1 MPKVDIFIKNGL
13 IVTINE
19 KMEIIENGAIAI
31 KNNRILKIGK
41 TELLEEEYTSD
52 KIFDASSNIVMP
64 GLINAHTHI
73 PMTYFRGL
81 ADDLPLD
88 EWLQNYIWPAEA
100 KFLSEDF
107 VYDAALHGAAE
118 MIKNGT
124 TMFNDMYFFSKQ
136 TALAAS
142 KIGIRG
148 VLGEGVLDYPFV
160 CHNKSQE
167 MIDYAVENQ
176 IEFSENDLIDFT
188 IAPHAIY
195 TCNKNNLLK
204 SIEAA
209 QKNNMML
216 HMHVAETEKE
226 VKDSLKNFGK
236 RPVFYL
242 NDIGFF
248 DNKVIIAHGIWV
260 NDEEQDILKEKNIS
274 IAITTESHLKLASG
288 FAPIKDYL
296 AKGVNICLGT
306 DGVSSNNNLDMLAE
320 MDFTAK
326 LHKAYNQDPALL
338 PAWEVV
344 KMATING
351 AKALNKEN
359 ILGSL
364 EEGKLADIILINRDN
379 LDAVPMYNIYSHLVY
394 TINSSDITDVII
406 NGKVVM
412 EDRKLI
418 NVDEKE
424 LIEKA
429 KYYQEKIKK

>member
-1 MPKVDIFIKNGL
+1 MQKVDIFIKNGL
-13 IVTINE
+13 IVTVNE

-52 KIFDASSNIVMP
+52 KIFDASSKIVMP
-64 GLINAHTHI
+64 GLINAHSHI

-88 EWLQNYIWPAEA
+88 EWLQNHIWPAEA

-107 VYDAALHGAAE
+107 VYDAALHGSAE
-118 MIKNGT
+118 MIKNGI

-176 IEFSENDLIDFT
+176 KEFSENDLIDFT

-209 QKNNMML
+209 QK
-216 HMHVAETEKE
+216 
-226 VKDSLKNFGK
+226 
-236 RPVFYL
+236 
-242 NDIGFF
+242 
-248 DNKVIIAHGIWV
+248 II
-260 NDEEQDILKEKNIS
+260 
-274 IAITTESHLKLASG
+274 
-288 FAPIKDYL
+288 
-296 AKGVNICLGT
+296 
-306 DGVSSNNNLDMLAE
+306 
-320 MDFTAK
+320 
-326 LHKAYNQDPALL
+326 
-338 PAWEVV
+338 
-344 KMATING
+344 
-351 AKALNKEN
+351 
-359 ILGSL
+359 
-364 EEGKLADIILINRDN
+364 
-379 LDAVPMYNIYSHLVY
+379 
-394 TINSSDITDVII
+394 
-406 NGKVVM
+406 
-412 EDRKLI
+412 
-418 NVDEKE
+418 
-424 LIEKA
+424 
-429 KYYQEKIKK
+429 